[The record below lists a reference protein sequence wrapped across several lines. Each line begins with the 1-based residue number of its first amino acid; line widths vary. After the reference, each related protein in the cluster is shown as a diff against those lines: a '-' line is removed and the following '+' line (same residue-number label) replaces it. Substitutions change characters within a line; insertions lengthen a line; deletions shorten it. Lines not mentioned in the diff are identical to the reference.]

1 MKLEYRK
8 LSDDELAQGLE
19 RLNGWAVVDGKLSR
33 SFEFP
38 EYMKGADFV
47 ARVASTAQEM
57 DHHPDIFLGYK
68 KATVSVS
75 THSVDGLSPYDLE
88 LASRID
94 RLT

>member
-8 LSDDELAQGLE
+8 LTETELAEGLK
-19 RLNGWAVVDGKLSR
+19 RLTGWSVIDGKLSR
-33 SFEFP
+33 SFDFP
-38 EYMKGADFV
+38 EYMNGLEFV
-47 ARVASTAQEM
+47 TRVATTAQEM

-68 KATVSVS
+68 KATVAVS